1 MNKEKFRALL
11 ATHGHTYKHVA
22 DLLEI
27 TEQSVVNKVNETK
40 SEFKLSEIK
49 KISYFYNLDSEQ
61 LKAIFFDL
69 KVS

>member
-11 ATHGHTYKHVA
+11 VANGHTYKVIA

-27 TEQSVVNKVNETK
+27 TEQSVVNKVNETR

-49 KISYFYNLDSEQ
+49 KISCFYNLDGEQ
-61 LKAIFFDL
+61 LKAIFFN
-69 KVS
+69 